1 MYCIYQITNKIN
13 GHRYIGQHKYEDE
26 SNPMEKYK
34 GSGLILHQ
42 AYKKYGIE
50 NFETEILYK
59 RVRDK
64 ATIDTMEIWAIE
76 KYKPEYNIA
85 KGGSGGITQNMTEF
99 NRNQEIIKKRVDTF
113 KKNHHIPP
121 NKGKKCSDTTK
132 KKISDVRKSRYWS
145 NKGYHKTPEQ
155 IENWRKNYIGRHYY
169 TNGIINVIRF
179 ECPEGFWPGRTC
191 VKVG

>member
-13 GHRYIGQHKYEDE
+13 GNKYIGQHKYEDE
-26 SNPMEKYK
+26 PNPMGKYK
-34 GSGLILHQ
+34 GSGLLLHK

-50 NFETEILYK
+50 NFETKILYK
-59 RVRDK
+59 RIRDK
-64 ATIDTMEIWAIE
+64 ATIDTMEIWAIK

-85 KGGSGGITQNMTEF
+85 KGGSGGITHDISELHTPEAI
-99 NRNQEIIKKRVDTF
+99 RKRVESF
-113 KKNHHIPP
+113 KKNHPISPK
-121 NKGKKCSDTTK
+121 KGKKCSDATK

-169 TNGIINVIRF
+169 TNGIINVVRF

-191 VKVG
+191 VKEW